1 MRESPAHWWA
11 RKAAGVAGPQELMG
25 VVGDGVRE
33 DRQVWIMRW
42 TLRAELTA
50 ITCWFSLQGLS

>member
-42 TLRAELTA
+42 TL
-50 ITCWFSLQGLS
+50 